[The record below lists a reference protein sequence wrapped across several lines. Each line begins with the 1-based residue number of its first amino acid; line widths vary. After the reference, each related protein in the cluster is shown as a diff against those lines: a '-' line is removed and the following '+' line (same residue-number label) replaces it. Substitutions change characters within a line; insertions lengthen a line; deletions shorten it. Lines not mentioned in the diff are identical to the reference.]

1 MKILS
6 TILLNFLL
14 LVSCSS
20 SEKIASVNSST
31 ENVEEG
37 FLHDQCLEDCNNLG
51 TLQLDAEIPELAES
65 NSVFQIKG
73 LGCNS
78 LQYGTG
84 FFVQENIVVTSA
96 HAVSYTHL
104 TLPTKR
110 IV

>member
-6 TILLNFLL
+6 TILLNFLFLL

-20 SEKIASVNSST
+20 SGKVTSVNSST

-65 NSVFQIKG
+65 
-73 LGCNS
+73 LS
-78 LQYGTG
+78 L
-84 FFVQENIVVTSA
+84 I
-96 HAVSYTHL
+96 H
-104 TLPTKR
+104 
-110 IV
+110 I